1 MDPYTLLIIARS
13 QSLTKCLQGALD
25 PDQHLIRWV
34 PSTTQALE
42 LDLCPSLMLLDLPP
56 SGGVRCVARLK
67 RRFGAPLLAL
77 SRPGLP
83 VPKQVDASLPRE
95 HPVEELVELV
105 QTTLMSHAPHIVHT
119 EGMWLDTEARRLQ
132 MNGKL
137 YSLRPI
143 ACKILALLMARA
155 GEVVPREELF
165 RRVWETE
172 DGDGTRALDVHISYL
187 RHEIERDPRSPTL
200 IVTERGV
207 GYRLRP
213 PA

>member
-1 MDPYTLLIIARS
+1 
-13 QSLTKCLQGALD
+13 
-25 PDQHLIRWV
+25 
-34 PSTTQALE
+34 
-42 LDLCPSLMLLDLPP
+42 
-56 SGGVRCVARLK
+56 
-67 RRFGAPLLAL
+67 
-77 SRPGLP
+77 
-83 VPKQVDASLPRE
+83 
-95 HPVEELVELV
+95 
-105 QTTLMSHAPHIVHT
+105 
-119 EGMWLDTEARRLQ
+119 MWLDTEARRLQ